1 MGVLTCF
8 AKIMVN
14 DPRPTK
20 REEKSE
26 GVILAG
32 LRLEN
37 VTKMYWSLVALNNI
51 SFENRD
57 GELLTLL
64 GPSGAG
70 KTTSLNFQRSFP
82 FRILIGRIDQKTMLQ
97 PKL

>member
-37 VTKMYWSLVALNNI
+37 VTKMY
-51 SFENRD
+51 
-57 GELLTLL
+57 
-64 GPSGAG
+64 
-70 KTTSLNFQRSFP
+70 
-82 FRILIGRIDQKTMLQ
+82 
-97 PKL
+97 